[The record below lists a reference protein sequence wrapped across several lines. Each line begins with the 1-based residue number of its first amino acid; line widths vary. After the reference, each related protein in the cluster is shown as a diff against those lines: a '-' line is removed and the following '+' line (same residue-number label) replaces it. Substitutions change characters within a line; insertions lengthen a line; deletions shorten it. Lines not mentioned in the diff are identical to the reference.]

1 MFDRDKMQA
10 DGANEIS
17 AFLGKGTRVTGKLAF
32 DGPGRI
38 EGHVEGEV
46 SAQDA
51 LVIGES
57 AVVNAHINGASI
69 IVHGKVTGDIVARA
83 RLELRAP
90 CKVIGNISSPNLVIQ
105 EGAVLEGKCSM
116 GASESAADKDRKGPT
131 LLNGERSPLKTA
143 SEATH

>member
-1 MFDRDKMQA
+1 MSDRDKMQGE
-10 DGANEIS
+10 GASEVC

-46 SAQDA
+46 SAQDS

-57 AVVNAHINGASI
+57 AVVNANINGTSI

-90 CKVIGNISSPNLVIQ
+90 SKVIGNITAASLIIQ
-105 EGAVLEGKCSM
+105 DGAMFEGNCSM
-116 GASESAADKDRKGPT
+116 SASELAPNKDRTGPSVIK
-131 LLNGERSPLKTA
+131 GERPPLTTA
-143 SEATH
+143 SEAAR

>member
-1 MFDRDKMQA
+1 MSDRDKTQA
-10 DGANEIS
+10 EGEIS

-46 SAQDA
+46 SAQDS

-57 AVVNAHINGASI
+57 AVVNAHINGTSI

-90 CKVIGNISSPNLVIQ
+90 SKVIGNITTASLVIQ
-105 EGAVLEGKCSM
+105 DGAMFEGKCSM
-116 GASESAADKDRKGPT
+116 SASESAADKDRKGPT
-131 LLNGERSPLKTA
+131 LINGERSPLTTA
-143 SEATH
+143 SETAR

>member
-1 MFDRDKMQA
+1 MSDRDKTQA
-10 DGANEIS
+10 EGASEIS

-46 SAQDA
+46 SAQDS

-57 AVVNAHINGASI
+57 AVVNANINGASI

-90 CKVIGNISSPNLVIQ
+90 SKVIGNITAASLVIQ
-105 EGAVLEGKCSM
+105 DGAMFEGKCSM
-116 GASESAADKDRKGPT
+116 GASEPAADKDRKDPT
-131 LLNGERSPLKTA
+131 PSTA
-143 SEATH
+143 SGRL